1 MQQDQATEDPERGGD
16 WNFNGDAFSNKV
28 VRRRFVRKV
37 YGILT
42 CQLALTF
49 GIIMIFTYV
58 ESIKQFA
65 QKNKWLIW
73 VAFVP
78 LMILMIAL
86 VCCEKVRRK
95 APANYI
101 LLGLFTLLEGFMLG
115 VLTAHFDINSIWIAI
130 AITMGLFL
138 VLTLF
143 AFVAPCDFTK
153 IPGWVLIGLL
163 IGLAIAMLVLGFLLH
178 YQILLSTKWTLIG
191 FGIAGGL
198 IFCLYIVFDT
208 QLMLG
213 GKHKYALDPEE
224 YVFAALN
231 IYLDIINLF
240 MYVLLGVGG
249 AIEG

>member
-1 MQQDQATEDPERGGD
+1 MMQQDQATADPERGGD
-16 WNFNGDAFSNKV
+16 WNFNGDAFSDKA
-28 VRRRFVRKV
+28 VRQRFIRKV

-49 GIIMIFTYV
+49 GIIMIFTHV
-58 ESIKQFA
+58 ESIRQFA
-65 QKNKWLIW
+65 QDNRWLTW

-78 LMILMIAL
+78 LIILMIAL

-95 APANYI
+95 TPANYI

-115 VLTAHFDINSIWIAI
+115 VFTAHFKINSIWIAV

-153 IPGWVLIGLL
+153 IPWWVLLGLIL
-163 IGLAIAMLVLGFLLH
+163 GLFIAIIVLRYALP
-178 YQILLSTKWTLIG
+178 ITKWTLIG

-198 IFCLYIVFDT
+198 IFSLYIVYDT

-224 YVFAALN
+224 YVFAALSL
-231 IYLDIINLF
+231 YLDVINLF
-240 MYVLLGVGG
+240 IYVLLGVGG
-249 AIEG
+249 ANNG